1 MDRLIKIEGFM
12 GIGVSGMDV
21 FHEGLPAMNS
31 TVFQL
36 LGTGL
41 RVFCGVDDNLLVM
54 NDLCFDF
61 RRVFLHSILG
71 VLSVFDEVCL
81 DFRSVLLDSELNLF
95 RLVDCRLLV
104 VVDLCLDFRNV
115 LPGSGRGGDNMV
127 IDSLSVI
134 LNSKL
139 GLVEII
145 LESLLG
151 IIKVLQDIS
160 LDGW

>member
-81 DFRSVLLDSELNLF
+81 DFRSVLLDSEFNLF

-104 VVDLCLDFRNV
+104 GVDLCLDFRNV
-115 LPGSGRGGDNMV
+115 LPGRDNMV